1 MADQK
6 QNPNGRPP
14 MPAPAPGKTNWG
26 LWILLAVI
34 TGILALAFMSDDGF
48 GGSTKKLT
56 LEEFEAD
63 CKNGKV
69 ILNNQKD
76 FPVVVQFDWREDK

>member
-1 MADQK
+1 MAFTVSLFSCIMNKTPNHDSKAMADQK

-56 LEEFEAD
+56 LEEF
-63 CKNGKV
+63 
-69 ILNNQKD
+69 
-76 FPVVVQFDWREDK
+76 